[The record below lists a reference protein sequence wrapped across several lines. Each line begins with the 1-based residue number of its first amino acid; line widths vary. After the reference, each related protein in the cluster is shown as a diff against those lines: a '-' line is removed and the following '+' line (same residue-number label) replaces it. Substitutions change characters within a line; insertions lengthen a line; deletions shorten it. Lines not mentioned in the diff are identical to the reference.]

1 MALGERGRNPLT
13 PRSTAEGA
21 CALRAA
27 GALEEDPAVR
37 CPDDMAAGFLG
48 GFNVSTLA
56 KRRLTRRLFLRGAN
70 RSLPGAY
77 GYEIVRAKFL
87 DEIVL
92 AEVDAGVDEL
102 VLLGSGLDSR
112 PYRLADRLEGV
123 RVIEVDH
130 PASLASK
137 RDRLRGLIG
146 HEPGHVAYVAVDF
159 NRDDLDA
166 ALAAA
171 GHERSAATLFVWSG
185 VSMYLPG
192 EAVARVLSWVGGHDN
207 ARTSIV
213 FDAIWEEALDGSR
226 DYFGAA
232 ELREAVAEKADEPLR
247 WGVPEGRVEETIS
260 GFGLRA
266 ERVLGGE
273 EGRAAYLR
281 RSDGTLHDRPYGFG
295 ALIHARVAP
304 PGPPP
309 G

>member
-1 MALGERGRNPLT
+1 MALGERGRNPLS

-27 GALEEDPAVR
+27 GALEADPAVR

-56 KRRLTRRLFLRGAN
+56 KRRFTRRLFLRGAN

-92 AEVDAGVDEL
+92 GEVGAGIDEL

-112 PYRLADRLEGV
+112 PYRLADRLGGV

-137 RDRLRGLIG
+137 RARLRKLFG
-146 HEPGHVAYVAVDF
+146 HEPGHVTYAAVDF
-159 NRDDLDA
+159 TRDDLDA

-192 EAVARVLSWVGGHDN
+192 DAVADVLSRVGGHDN
-207 ARTSIV
+207 LSTSIV
-213 FDAIWEEALDGSR
+213 FDVVWAEALDGSR
-226 DYFGAA
+226 EYFGAA
-232 ELREAVAEKADEPLR
+232 ELRDGVAKKADEPLR
-247 WGVPEGRVEETIS
+247 WGIPEGRVEETLS
-260 GFGLRA
+260 DFGLRA
-266 ERVLGGE
+266 ERILGEE
-273 EGRAAYLR
+273 EGRATYLR
-281 RSDGTLHDRPYGFG
+281 RSDGALHDRPYGFG
-295 ALIHARVAP
+295 ALIHARV
-304 PGPPP
+304 GS
-309 G
+309 

>member
-1 MALGERGRNPLT
+1 MALGERGRSPLT

-37 CPDDMAAGFLG
+37 CPDGMAAAFLG

-56 KRRLTRRLFLRGAN
+56 KRRLTRRLFLRAAN
-70 RSLPGAY
+70 RTVPGAY
-77 GYEIVRAKFL
+77 GYEIVRAKFI
-87 DEIVL
+87 DEIVIS
-92 AEVDAGVDEL
+92 EVGTGVDEL

-112 PYRLADRLEGV
+112 PYRLADRLGGV

-137 RDRLRGLIG
+137 RDRLRKLLG
-146 HEPGHVAYVAVDF
+146 HEPGHVTYAAVDF
-159 NRDDLDA
+159 TRDNLDA

-192 EAVARVLSWVGGHDN
+192 EAVADVLSWVGGHRDP
-207 ARTSIV
+207 RTSIV
-213 FDAIWEEALDGSR
+213 FDAIWADALDGSR
-226 DYFGAA
+226 EYYGAA
-232 ELREAVAEKADEPLR
+232 ELRDSVAEKADEPLR
-247 WGVPEGRVEETIS
+247 WGVPEDRVEEVLS

-266 ERVLGGE
+266 ERVLGEE
-273 EGRAAYLR
+273 EGRATYLR

-295 ALIHARVAP
+295 ALIHAR
-304 PGPPP
+304 G
-309 G
+309 GS

>member
-37 CPDDMAAGFLG
+37 CPDDMAAAFLG
-48 GFNVSTLA
+48 GFNVTTLA

-70 RSLPGAY
+70 RSVPGAY
-77 GYEIVRAKFL
+77 SYEIVRAKFI
-87 DEIVL
+87 DEVVVG
-92 AEVDAGVDEL
+92 ETEAGLDEL

-112 PYRLADRLEGV
+112 PYRLAEQLGGV

-130 PASLASK
+130 PDSLASK
-137 RDRLRGLIG
+137 RQRLRRLGG
-146 HEPGHVAYVAVDF
+146 CETDHVTYVSVDF
-159 NRDDLDA
+159 TRDDLDA

-192 EAVARVLSWVGGHDN
+192 DAVSAVLTWVGEHDSP
-207 ARTSIV
+207 RTSIV
-213 FDAIWEEALDGSR
+213 FDVIWAAALDGSR
-226 DYFGAA
+226 EYYGAA
-232 ELREAVAEKADEPLR
+232 ELRDGVAKKAGEPLR
-247 WGVPEGRVEETIS
+247 WGMPEGQVEETLS
-260 GFGLRA
+260 GFGIRA
-266 ERVLGGE
+266 ERVLGEE

-281 RSDGTLHDRPYGFG
+281 RSDGSLHDRPYGFG
-295 ALIHARVAP
+295 ALIHARV
-304 PGPPP
+304 GT
-309 G
+309 